1 MKRLNNLY
9 NECCKLDNII
19 NMTDVVLKNVRNKKL
34 VDKFERCKMEHI
46 INIKKRLENR
56 DFRFDRYNIFMISD
70 PKYRVVMSQNIE
82 DKIINHLVAKYILV
96 KVFEPV
102 YPDCMVATRK
112 NKGTS
117 YGIKLLLKYL
127 NILKGKNLYVLKLD
141 ISKYFYN
148 IDHDVL
154 KGMLRKKIKDNDAL
168 NILDSIID
176 STNKVYVNKRSID
189 LKNEK
194 ISYLKDNNKIKEVN
208 EIPLYKYNKGV
219 GLGDETSQSFGLI
232 YLCEFTRFLKEKLR
246 LKYVINYMDDYV
258 ILHESKE
265 YLKYCLDLIIDKLSE
280 YKLELNNKKTK
291 IDNIKNGIDFLGYKF
306 YINNRVVIK
315 LRNRTKLNFK
325 KKVKKLKMLK
335 SYNYIDN
342 KMYFNLLSSY
352 KGLTKYCSKLY
363 KFNVKL

>member
-9 NECCKLDNII
+9 DECCKLENII
-19 NMTDVVLKNVRNKKL
+19 DMTELVLKRVRNKKK
-34 VDKFERCKMEHI
+34 VNKFESRKMEHI
-46 INIKKRLENR
+46 INIKKRLESK
-56 DFRFDRYNIFMISD
+56 DFRFDKYNIFMISD
-70 PKYRVVMSQNIE
+70 PKARIVMSQNIE
-82 DKIINHLVAKYILV
+82 DKIINHLIAKYVLV
-96 KVFEPV
+96 KVFEPI

-127 NILKGKNLYVLKLD
+127 NNLKESNFYVLKLD

-154 KGMLRKKIKDNDAL
+154 KGMLRKKIKDKDSI

-176 STNKVYVNKRSID
+176 STNYGYVNKKIIK

-194 ISYLKDNNKIKEVN
+194 ISCLNSFNKNKEIN

-219 GLGDETSQSFGLI
+219 GLGDQTSQSFGLI
-232 YLCEFTRFLKEKLR
+232 YLSEFTRFLKQKLN
-246 LKYVINYMDDYV
+246 LKYVINYMDDFV
-258 ILHESKE
+258 ILHESKN
-265 YLKYCLDLIIDKLSE
+265 YLKKCLDLIIDKLNE
-280 YKLELNNKKTK
+280 YKLELNKKKTK
-291 IDNIKNGIDFLGYKF
+291 IDSIKNGIDFLGYRF
-306 YINNRVVIK
+306 YINNKIIIK

-325 KKVKKLKMLK
+325 KKVNSLKLLK
-335 SYNYIDN
+335 NNNYFDN
-342 KMYFNLLSSY
+342 KTYYNLLSSY

-363 KFNVKL
+363 RCNVC